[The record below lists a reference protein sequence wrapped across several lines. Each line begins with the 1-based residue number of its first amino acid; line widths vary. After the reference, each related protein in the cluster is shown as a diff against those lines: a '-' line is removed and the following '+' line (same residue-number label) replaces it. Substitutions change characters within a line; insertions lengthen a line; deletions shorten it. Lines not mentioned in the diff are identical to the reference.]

1 MQRSLIILKPEVLR
15 RGLAGEI
22 IARFERRG
30 IRIDEMKLT
39 TLTPEMA
46 SHHYQDHIAKPFFQ
60 SLIDYII
67 SGPVVVMIVSG
78 DDVVSIVR
86 LMVGSTNP
94 AVALPGT
101 IRGDYATSI
110 SENIIHASDSIESAA
125 REIAIFF

>member
-22 IARFERRG
+22 MARFERRG

-39 TLTPEMA
+39 TLTPEIA
-46 SHHYQDHIAKPFFQ
+46 AHHYQDHIGKPFFQ